1 MRELIGALIA
11 GVIGLAWGSLV
22 FRRYQ
27 GVVAV
32 EQQSGQTFSQVAGT
46 LFGA

>member
-1 MRELIGALIA
+1 MRELVGALIA

-32 EQQSGQTFSQVAGT
+32 EQGSAQAFSTVSST
-46 LFGA
+46 LFNA

>member
-1 MRELIGALIA
+1 VKELIGALIF

-22 FRRYQ
+22 FRRAQ

-32 EQQSGQTFSQVAGT
+32 EQQTGTTFATATQA
-46 LFGA
+46 LFSA